1 MRIQSSIPN
10 LFKFFIYEKKILPVK
25 YKKFG
30 YKSENL
36 LINGGILFT
45 VLFFNVLAL
54 TVAIFFYFIPYF
66 RIKFMRIINWIVFE
80 SMIKFWLQS
89 FFELGIAGFVMVK
102 FSEYFWNVL
111 LILDFFV
118 LFCLIVRFI

>member
-10 LFKFFIYEKKILPVK
+10 LFKFLIDEKKILPVK

>member
-10 LFKFFIYEKKILPVK
+10 LFKFLIDEKKILPVK

-102 FSEYFWNVL
+102 FSEYFWNV
-111 LILDFFV
+111 F
-118 LFCLIVRFI
+118 